1 MKVLPLYVIID
12 SARFMVISLSN
23 LLVNLAEGCKVF
35 LNMKVLKTIW
45 WNINIYIAI
54 KIIQTSLMK
63 N

>member
-23 LLVNLAEGCKVF
+23 LLVNLAEGCNVF